1 MFSFEELI
9 EAQLR
14 VRRMIIE
21 SGVPEE
27 VANRMFIKN
36 ITYGVTVAERVL
48 SSSVEGEMNGKRD

>member
-9 EAQLR
+9 EAQLG

-36 ITYGVTVAERVL
+36 ITYGVTIAERVL
-48 SSSVEGEMNGKRD
+48 SSSEEGEVDGKRD